1 MNNSELGVRAASC
14 DKTTPIKLPT
24 KRKNS
29 SQKRDEVEELMITEL
44 KEIQKRRTAK
54 ELTDDE
60 GYFGQHVAATLR
72 KFNDRQKAIA
82 KIQIEQ
88 LLVNIEFPSDP
99 YPKFHQHYEP
109 PAYEI

>member
-1 MNNSELGVRAASC
+1 MRAASC

-44 KEIQKRRTAK
+44 KEIQERRTAK

>member
-1 MNNSELGVRAASC
+1 MRAASC

-44 KEIQKRRTAK
+44 KEIQERRTAK

-60 GYFGQHVAATLR
+60 GYFGQHVLLHYVNLMTGR
-72 KFNDRQKAIA
+72 K
-82 KIQIEQ
+82 Q
-88 LLVNIEFPSDP
+88 LPNFR
-99 YPKFHQHYEP
+99 
-109 PAYEI
+109 